1 MEIEMTKPAAGLDAY
16 DVRHLAT
23 HLELAHREADL
34 HRLLALE
41 TDEQKNAWYEV
52 KEAFGDSA
60 GYRADI
66 NLAWRIAEGAYD
78 PQNKFATC
86 VNIGRQFYYALVIA
100 SLNSLAANVPPGLL
114 STAVE
119 EGLSTPAQ
127 ALASIKGLPDEA
139 LLAAS
144 LAELAPHL
152 HEPSLLQEA
161 VKNARNISS
170 TPDREHALSAL
181 AVQWARM
188 QDLSQVEA
196 VLAEIGDEAGLSLL
210 IARLAPLM
218 PVERLPELLAR
229 AAQMKTSESQAVAF
243 SALAPYLPPADQAAL
258 LKAVQ
263 KMRSQRLK
271 LLTSLEI
278 LPHLPPPQQEDV
290 LARALKAIRSIR
302 NPITRA
308 EIAAALLPY
317 LDQDRRAE
325 TLSAL
330 IRDLRRLKDGDK
342 RAAAWAELSR
352 FLPQSAQERAFSDIL
367 AVKNKR
373 IRAQALEKF
382 APLLSDE
389 EDLKAAVNTAKGIDV
404 REYLVQTMAAVLPHL
419 SGRLRQ
425 SARSAAWKAAREI
438 KNPQKRGQAFGLLA
452 PYLTD
457 AMWRQTL
464 EILQRS
470 RSDEMRAFIIQGIA
484 GDLPEEMLQPALA
497 VVGLI
502 RPGPERAAALAALEP
517 RLSAAGLLPQAMAIA
532 REIADSDARL
542 EALVALTPDLAA
554 AGAQIEALKIVE
566 EIKDECLRA
575 LATADLVPRLS
586 RLERRTAE
594 NIIISA
600 VQHIKEPLAQARCIA
615 RLASRFPRQML
626 PLALETAIEF
636 PRAYALL
643 ALLPYLPD
651 DL

>member
-1 MEIEMTKPAAGLDAY
+1 
-16 DVRHLAT
+16 
-23 HLELAHREADL
+23 
-34 HRLLALE
+34 
-41 TDEQKNAWYEV
+41 
-52 KEAFGDSA
+52 
-60 GYRADI
+60 
-66 NLAWRIAEGAYD
+66 
-78 PQNKFATC
+78 
-86 VNIGRQFYYALVIA
+86 
-100 SLNSLAANVPPGLL
+100 
-114 STAVE
+114 
-119 EGLSTPAQ
+119 
-127 ALASIKGLPDEA
+127 
-139 LLAAS
+139 
-144 LAELAPHL
+144 
-152 HEPSLLQEA
+152 
-161 VKNARNISS
+161 
-170 TPDREHALSAL
+170 
-181 AVQWARM
+181 
-188 QDLSQVEA
+188 
-196 VLAEIGDEAGLSLL
+196 
-210 IARLAPLM
+210 
-218 PVERLPELLAR
+218 
-229 AAQMKTSESQAVAF
+229 QMKTSESQAVAF